1 MMNKLTLLPLLL
13 ALAACGKPGV
23 PDTPLEAAA
32 RRTCTDTIDARATN
46 PKSITWLTDT
56 PGPVKHGAN
65 GQMEVAVKFSAK
77 DELGTAVTMLATCQV
92 GADGKTLV
100 NILVKDSR

>member
-1 MMNKLTLLPLLL
+1 MNKLTLLPLIL

-32 RRTCTDTIDARATN
+32 RRTCSATIEARATN
-46 PKSITWLTDT
+46 PKSIAWLGDT
-56 PGPVKHGAN
+56 PTPVKHGAN
-65 GQMEVAVKFSAK
+65 GQMEVAITFSAK
-77 DELGTAVTMLATCQV
+77 DALGTAVSMLAICQV

-100 NILVKDSR
+100 NIAVKDSR